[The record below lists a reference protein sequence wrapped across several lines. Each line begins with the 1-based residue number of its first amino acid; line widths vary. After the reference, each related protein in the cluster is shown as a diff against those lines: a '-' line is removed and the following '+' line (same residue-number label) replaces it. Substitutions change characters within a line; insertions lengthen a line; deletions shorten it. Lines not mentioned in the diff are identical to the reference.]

1 MEDRA
6 QERLDILENIF
17 FAKYNPDP
25 SYTYPNVVFTAEENE
40 IINDVYADIKNFT
53 SEKTALWLK
62 NGNIMDEW
70 DAYVKQL
77 DAMGLNDLLKVWQD
91 AYDRYQSAM

>member
-1 MEDRA
+1 M
-6 QERLDILENIF
+6 
-17 FAKYNPDP
+17 
-25 SYTYPNVVFTAEENE
+25 VFTAEENE
-40 IINDVYADIKNFT
+40 IINDIYADIKNFT

-70 DAYVKQL
+70 DAYVQQL